1 MLRWLRIVAGLVL
14 SAVLLYLADLAV
26 RDCTSGLY
34 TYDNCFWLWAREQ
47 TGLPNSKI
55 WRAAALEVVGIGLL
69 AGLYVTVRH
78 IFPNRVHIPEWSVN
92 ADAGGQI
99 IQKEVRILQALCQ
112 GTLEG
117 SELERG
123 KSVLK
128 NYKWQEPLHR
138 LVFEVLNALP
148 ASTTPMLIREQLPSR
163 LTRTGF
169 PDVEWGQFFEPHS
182 LSREEAERLMR
193 ELAGSS

>member
-1 MLRWLRIVAGLVL
+1 
-14 SAVLLYLADLAV
+14 
-26 RDCTSGLY
+26 
-34 TYDNCFWLWAREQ
+34 
-47 TGLPNSKI
+47 
-55 WRAAALEVVGIGLL
+55 VGIGLL
-69 AGLYVTVRH
+69 AGLYITVRY

-92 ADAGGQI
+92 PDAGGQI

-128 NYKWQEPLHR
+128 NYKWREPLHR